1 MKLKKIEIETNDDG
15 TFQVEC
21 YSEGKGMMCCG
32 EKLTY
37 SAKNIEDALS
47 KIDEAKKEFE
57 GMKGEKPKEEKK
69 DVVKEF
75 MDGEED

>member
-1 MKLKKIEIETNDDG
+1 
-15 TFQVEC
+15 
-21 YSEGKGMMCCG
+21 MMCCG